1 MQICLPSKY
10 SSSFYSRNNQKSYE
24 GGRWRSEVM
33 FKRARTQK
41 SRGRGSNF
49 PLIAESTI
57 SFWGLSKTRTSLKKS
72 DGFPFPDCTE
82 PPSEVAGGC
91 GGHPNH
97 SFFPFLKNS
106 LERVGIVLAQV
117 GGCPPLSPGVQGR
130 PRAARFRHG

>member
-1 MQICLPSKY
+1 
-10 SSSFYSRNNQKSYE
+10 
-24 GGRWRSEVM
+24 M

-117 GGCPPLSPGVQGR
+117 GGAHPYLLASKGDR
-130 PRAARFRHG
+130 ERRASDMVEVLKRWEGASLRLWRYRRR